1 MNDTE
6 EQCYWWF
13 TPERNPHGDA
23 LCLDTALLS
32 QACTFVNTHG
42 TVLLKFMQFTL
53 CKFCLEKSTINKPWP
68 LLNNNRDPSVLERT
82 IQMSAAYL
90 EMHQKNVTGGQQK
103 GG

>member
-53 CKFCLEKSTINKPWP
+53 CKSCLEKSTINKPWP
-68 LLNNNRDPSVLERT
+68 LLNNNRDLERT
-82 IQMSAAYL
+82 IQTSAAYL